1 MSNVVMF
8 THFSMDAKEKETQNN
23 KKENN
28 KNPLQKLKEGLDD
41 KEEQL
46 QVLSTFVRLGV
57 VIWSG
62 FILTLN
68 YVELP
73 GLGKQER
80 IDPTFIASVFT
91 GALAS
96 FGLETAKKRGE
107 GNSKPD
113 EEKKNTENEPIGNN
127 GVPYTIIRVE
137 TPIRLV
143 PDKPRIDPISGKEV
157 DPQTGK
163 LT

>member
-1 MSNVVMF
+1 
-8 THFSMDAKEKETQNN
+8 MDAKEKETQNN

-28 KNPLQKLKEGLDD
+28 KNPLQRLKEGLDD

-57 VIWSG
+57 VVWSG

-68 YVELP
+68 YVTIP
-73 GLGKQER
+73 GLGEQER

-107 GNSKPD
+107 GNSKSD
-113 EEKKNTENEPIGNN
+113 EEKKNTENEPIANN
-127 GVPYTIIRVE
+127 GIPYTIIRVE

>member
-1 MSNVVMF
+1 MPDIDIKDPPS
-8 THFSMDAKEKETQNN
+8 DKKPEK
-23 KKENN
+23 KKG
-28 KNPLQKLKEGLDD
+28 PLGKLKASLDD

-46 QVLSTFVRLGV
+46 QVISTFVRLGV
-57 VIWSG
+57 VVWSG

-96 FGLETAKKRGE
+96 FGLETAKKRGDGTYE
-107 GNSKPD
+107 GDPDDKPMN
-113 EEKKNTENEPIGNN
+113 KKEMQEMLAAQPTN
-127 GVPYTIIRVE
+127 VQTIKVE
-137 TPIRLV
+137 TLPVKIIG
-143 PDKPRIDPISGKEV
+143 PNDES
-157 DPQTGK
+157 
-163 LT
+163 

>member
-1 MSNVVMF
+1 MPDIDIKDPPS
-8 THFSMDAKEKETQNN
+8 DKKPEK
-23 KKENN
+23 KKG
-28 KNPLQKLKEGLDD
+28 PLGKLKASLDD

-46 QVLSTFVRLGV
+46 QVISTFVRLGV
-57 VIWSG
+57 VVWSG

-96 FGLETAKKRGE
+96 FGLETAKKRGDGTYE
-107 GNSKPD
+107 GDPD
-113 EEKKNTENEPIGNN
+113 
-127 GVPYTIIRVE
+127 
-137 TPIRLV
+137 
-143 PDKPRIDPISGKEV
+143 S
-157 DPQTGK
+157 
-163 LT
+163 

>member
-1 MSNVVMF
+1 MPDPA
-8 THFSMDAKEKETQNN
+8 TPPDPKKPEK
-23 KKENN
+23 KKG
-28 KNPLQKLKEGLDD
+28 PLGRLKASLDD

-46 QVLSTFVRLGV
+46 QVISTFVRLGV
-57 VIWSG
+57 VVWSG

-96 FGLETAKKRGE
+96 FGLETAKKRGYGTYE
-107 GNSKPD
+107 GDADNKPMN
-113 EEKKNTENEPIGNN
+113 KKEMQELLAAQPSNVQT
-127 GVPYTIIRVE
+127 IRVE
-137 TPIRLV
+137 TLPVRIIG
-143 PDKPRIDPISGKEV
+143 PNDKE
-157 DPQTGK
+157 
-163 LT
+163 

>member
-1 MSNVVMF
+1 MN
-8 THFSMDAKEKETQNN
+8 DEIKNETKD
-23 KKENN
+23 KKENK
-28 KNPLQKLKEGLDD
+28 KNPIQRLKEGLDD

-57 VIWSG
+57 VVWSG

-68 YVELP
+68 YVTIP
-73 GLGKQER
+73 GLGEQER

-96 FGLETAKKRGE
+96 FGLETAKKRGD
-107 GNSKPD
+107 GTYKAD
-113 EEKKNTENEPIGNN
+113 EEKKKAEAAGLGN
-127 GVPYTIIRVE
+127 GVPYTIVRIE
-137 TPIRLV
+137 TPVKLV
-143 PDKPRIDPISGKEV
+143 PDKPRVDPISGKEI

>member
-1 MSNVVMF
+1 
-8 THFSMDAKEKETQNN
+8 MDEKKPAES
-23 KKENN
+23 KK
-28 KNPLQKLKEGLDD
+28 KNPLQKLKDGLDD

-57 VIWSG
+57 VVWSG

-96 FGLETAKKRGE
+96 FGLETAKKRGD
-107 GNSKPD
+107 GTYKAD
-113 EEKKNTENEPIGNN
+113 EEKKKAEALGAEG

-137 TPIRLV
+137 TPIKLV
-143 PDKPRIDPISGKEV
+143 PDKPRIDPITNKPV
-157 DPQTGK
+157 DPTTGK

>member
-1 MSNVVMF
+1 MAESKV
-8 THFSMDAKEKETQNN
+8 DEP
-23 KKENN
+23 KK

-46 QVLSTFVRLGV
+46 QVLSTFVRLGG

-96 FGLETAKKRGE
+96 FGLETAKKRGD
-107 GNSKPD
+107 GTYKAD
-113 EEKKNTENEPIGNN
+113 EEKKKAEAAAGLNN
-127 GVPYTIIRVE
+127 GVPYTIIKVE
-137 TPIRLV
+137 TPIKLV
-143 PDKPRIDPISGKEV
+143 PDKPKIDPVSGKEI
-157 DPQTGK
+157 DPQSGR

>member
-1 MSNVVMF
+1 MV
-8 THFSMDAKEKETQNN
+8 DKKPETSPSS
-23 KKENN
+23 
-28 KNPLQKLKEGLDD
+28 KNPLQKLKEGLED

-57 VIWSG
+57 VVWSG

-68 YVELP
+68 YVTIP
-73 GLGKQER
+73 GLGEQER

-96 FGLETAKKRGE
+96 FGLETAKKRGDGTYKADE
-107 GNSKPD
+107 
-113 EEKKNTENEPIGNN
+113 EEKKKAEAAGGFAN
-127 GVPYTIIRVE
+127 GVPYTIVRVE
-137 TPIRLV
+137 TPIKLV
-143 PDKPRIDPISGKEV
+143 PEKAKIDPISGKEV

>member
-1 MSNVVMF
+1 MPDPA
-8 THFSMDAKEKETQNN
+8 TPPAPKKPEK
-23 KKENN
+23 KKG
-28 KNPLQKLKEGLDD
+28 PLSRLKASLDD

-46 QVLSTFVRLGV
+46 QVISTFVRLGV
-57 VIWSG
+57 VVWSG

-96 FGLETAKKRGE
+96 FGLETAKKRGDGTYE
-107 GNSKPD
+107 GDSDNKPMN
-113 EEKKNTENEPIGNN
+113 KKEMQELLAAQPSNVQT
-127 GVPYTIIRVE
+127 IRVE
-137 TPIRLV
+137 TLPVRIIG
-143 PDKPRIDPISGKEV
+143 PNDKA
-157 DPQTGK
+157 
-163 LT
+163 

>member
-1 MSNVVMF
+1 MAEPKVDES
-8 THFSMDAKEKETQNN
+8 
-23 KKENN
+23 KK

-57 VIWSG
+57 VVWSG

-68 YVELP
+68 YVTIP
-73 GLGKQER
+73 GLGEQER

-96 FGLETAKKRGE
+96 FGLETAKKRGD
-107 GNSKPD
+107 GTYKAD
-113 EEKKNTENEPIGNN
+113 EEKKKAAGAGFQN
-127 GVPYTIIRVE
+127 GVPYTIIKVE
-137 TPIRLV
+137 TPIKLV
-143 PDKPRIDPISGKEV
+143 PDKPKIDELTGKTV

>member
-1 MSNVVMF
+1 M
-8 THFSMDAKEKETQNN
+8 AETKTDEP
-23 KKENN
+23 KK

-96 FGLETAKKRGE
+96 FGLETAKKRGD
-107 GNSKPD
+107 GTYKAD
-113 EEKKNTENEPIGNN
+113 EEKKKAEAAAGFSN
-127 GVPYTIIRVE
+127 GVPNTIIKVE
-137 TPIRLV
+137 TPIKLV
-143 PDKPRIDPISGKEV
+143 PDKPRIDPVSGKEI
-157 DPQTGK
+157 DPQSGR

>member
-1 MSNVVMF
+1 M
-8 THFSMDAKEKETQNN
+8 AETKADEP
-23 KKENN
+23 KK

-57 VIWSG
+57 VVWSG

-68 YVELP
+68 YVTIP
-73 GLGKQER
+73 GLGEQER

-96 FGLETAKKRGE
+96 FGLETAKKRGD
-107 GNSKPD
+107 GTYKAD
-113 EEKKNTENEPIGNN
+113 EEKKKAEAAGGFAN
-127 GVPYTIIRVE
+127 GVPYTIIKVE
-137 TPIRLV
+137 TPIKLV
-143 PDKPRIDPISGKEV
+143 PDKPKIDELTGKTV
-157 DPQTGK
+157 DPQSGR

>member
-1 MSNVVMF
+1 
-8 THFSMDAKEKETQNN
+8 MDEKKPAES
-23 KKENN
+23 KKR
-28 KNPLQKLKEGLDD
+28 NPLQKLKDGLDD

-57 VIWSG
+57 VVWSG

-96 FGLETAKKRGE
+96 FGLETAKKRG
-107 GNSKPD
+107 D
-113 EEKKNTENEPIGNN
+113 EEKKKAEALGAEG

-137 TPIRLV
+137 TPIKLV
-143 PDKPRIDPISGKEV
+143 PDKPRIDPITNKPV

>member
-1 MSNVVMF
+1 M
-8 THFSMDAKEKETQNN
+8 AETKPDDP
-23 KKENN
+23 KK

-96 FGLETAKKRGE
+96 FGLETAKKRGD
-107 GNSKPD
+107 GTYKAD
-113 EEKKNTENEPIGNN
+113 EEKKKAEALQYGAVQT
-127 GVPYTIIRVE
+127 IRVE
-137 TPIRLV
+137 TPIKLIPV
-143 PDKPRIDPISGKEV
+143 EPKIDPITNKPI
-157 DPQTGK
+157 DPQSGR